1 MRISDIMSTALI
13 TGYARDPVDEGLIEM
28 KMASIRHL
36 LVIDETGKLLGV
48 VSDRDVLLSLGANSD
63 RTVYLKDIMTKQVV
77 TVHQNDDAAEAL
89 GLMLDH
95 KIGSLPVVGSKGQ
108 LVGVV
113 TETDFLQ
120 LAHGFLTKPKAGD
133 GEASWLTSDES

>member
-1 MRISDIMSTALI
+1 MRVSDIMTTALI
-13 TGYARDPVDEGLIEM
+13 TGHAQDQVDESLIEM

-36 LVIDETGKLLGV
+36 LVVDDTGKLIGV
-48 VSDRDVLLSLGANSD
+48 VSDRDVLLSLGSNTD
-63 RTVYLKDIMTKQVV
+63 RTIHLKDIMSKQIV

-89 GLMLDH
+89 GVMLDR
-95 KIGSLPVVGSKGQ
+95 KIGSLPVVGSHGQ

-120 LAHGFLTKPKAGD
+120 LAHGFLTEPD
-133 GEASWLTSDES
+133 GRDEEASW

>member
-1 MRISDIMSTALI
+1 MTTALV
-13 TGYARDPVDEGLIEM
+13 TGAPKDLVNTSLLDM

-36 LVIDETGKLLGV
+36 LVVDESGKLVGV
-48 VSDRDVLLSLGANSD
+48 VSDRDVLLSLGSD
-63 RTVYLKDIMTKQVV
+63 GNKVLHLKDIMTKTVE

-89 GLMLDH
+89 GVMLDK
-95 KIGSLPVVGSKGQ
+95 KIGSLPVVGSHGQ

-120 LAHGFLTKPKAGD
+120 IAHSFLTQPP
-133 GEASWLTSDES
+133 ESEEESDF